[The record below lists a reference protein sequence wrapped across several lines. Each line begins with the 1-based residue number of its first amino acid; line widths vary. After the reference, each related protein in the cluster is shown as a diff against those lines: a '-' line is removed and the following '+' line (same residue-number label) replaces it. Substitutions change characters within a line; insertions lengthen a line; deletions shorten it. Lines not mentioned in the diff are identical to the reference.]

1 MEAFCADPD
10 GQGAEGDGQQGEQ
23 AEEGQVPAAVA
34 QVGLDARRVQA
45 YHLDLAVK
53 RGEGQLTA
61 GIWSV
66 PRFVNTTICGM
77 LFFFYY
83 NIFF

>member
-1 MEAFCADPD
+1 
-10 GQGAEGDGQQGEQ
+10 
-23 AEEGQVPAAVA
+23 
-34 QVGLDARRVQA
+34 VGLDARRVQA

-77 LFFFYY
+77 LFYFYY